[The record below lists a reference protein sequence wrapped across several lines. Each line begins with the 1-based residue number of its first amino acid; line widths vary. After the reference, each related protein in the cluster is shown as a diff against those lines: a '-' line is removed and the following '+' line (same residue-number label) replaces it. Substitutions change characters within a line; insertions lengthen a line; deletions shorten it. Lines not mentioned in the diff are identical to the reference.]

1 MIAVRRLAL
10 HLTAPRFLRWVVL
23 PHATFFAVAYVTDA
37 PALIAVLN
45 SVDIALS
52 VAVCIAFLP
61 SALDAIFRDGPA
73 DKAVF
78 LTLGIF
84 CGWEGNSLRSGW
96 SLAWRALGMPD
107 WFANTDMTSYILFVI
122 GAGALFHLLAPGA
135 LDEDVPPKRWVKI
148 GAWVGIGVLLA
159 IALTYLHDI
168 ASFLHG
174 LAPPHDR
181 AASPATFQD
190 L

>member
-1 MIAVRRLAL
+1 M
-10 HLTAPRFLRWVVL
+10 
-23 PHATFFAVAYVTDA
+23 
-37 PALIAVLN
+37 LN
-45 SVDIALS
+45 SIDIALS

-61 SALDAIFRDGPA
+61 SALEAVFQDRPA

-96 SLAWRALGMPD
+96 SMAWRALGMPD
-107 WFANTDMTSYILFVI
+107 WFANTDITSSILFVI

-135 LDEDVPPKRWVKI
+135 LDEQIPPKRWIKI
-148 GAWVGIGVLLA
+148 GAWVGVGVLLA
-159 IALTYLHDI
+159 ISLTYLHDV
-168 ASFLHG
+168 AAFVHG

-181 AASPATFQD
+181 ALAPTRFDD